1 MHVARHLS
9 GHHIRAYGARHP
21 RQPPGANDMS
31 ALAEVLNRDEDAKDE
46 LIRQQQCEIARLRAE
61 NEALRA
67 RLKAVGLDGSSSVRR
82 VSSGAGFSSRL
93 FMSGSGRSPMAKIA
107 RSERVG
113 GASPPTTILPPPRP
127 LSEINSVAAPYLP
140 DPTRSTRMRTWSGS
154 MRSSMSMPHRMDEM
168 DIVRHGGPIEPALRG
183 TTSDGGG
190 ANAFPER
197 KTLAPGWRMPSAVS
211 STTLSPIPANMVS
224 DDDVG
229 LEL

>member
-21 RQPPGANDMS
+21 KQPPGANDMS

-168 DIVRHGGPIEPALRG
+168 DIVRHGGPIEPANRG
-183 TTSDGGG
+183 YVDSATGSQATPPD
-190 ANAFPER
+190 F
-197 KTLAPGWRMPSAVS
+197 LMPSMLS